1 LVFGRQYEIEILA
14 EGRLLSRS
22 KRFMS
27 GLVFGYTN
35 QVATMLVGLWLTPFL
50 LHHLGQAGYGLWLTA
65 LPILNYLML
74 ADFGIVAL
82 LPRTVAYATGRAGG
96 DKKNATDLPAT
107 LGQTAV
113 VVLWQTPLVAL
124 VAALVWV
131 FLPKEWIG
139 LRGPLGLTMGVFAAL
154 FPTRMFAAVLEGLQE
169 QSFVVRASMLSWA
182 AGTVCSV
189 LMILAGFGLYSVAVG
204 WLFILV
210 GSAVACAYRLWTHHR
225 EVLPSRL
232 PRLSRPELMGQLGR
246 GFWISAN
253 QVGQILMA
261 STDVL
266 IISKMLGPVM
276 VVPYVCT
283 GKLANTLANQPQM
296 LMNMA
301 MPGLSEMRTG
311 ESKERL
317 YQVSVALS
325 QGMLLLTG
333 LLFCVILAI
342 NKSFVHWW
350 VGPKEY
356 GGFTLTWLILLQM
369 LMRHWN
375 LTIAYTAFCFGHE
388 KMLAISGFLDGLVT
402 AGAMLLLVRHFG
414 YAGVVTGSI
423 IGVCLTTL
431 PSNLITVARELRLSP
446 FRLLAPFWPWFW
458 RCGLVAGGC
467 AMFARTWTPVSP
479 LQMMAVGAVVAL
491 VYCAVLL
498 RPILASPL
506 GPYLQR
512 GTRGARNRYPRL
524 MDAILHVEKAAP

>member
-1 LVFGRQYEIEILA
+1 LA
-14 EGRLLSRS
+14 EGPVLSRS
-22 KRFMS
+22 KRFMT
-27 GLVFGYTN
+27 GVVFGYTN
-35 QVATMLVGLWLTPFL
+35 QIVTMLVGLWLTPFL
-50 LHHLGQAGYGLWLTA
+50 LHHLGQRGYGLWLTA

-96 DKKNATDLPAT
+96 DKKNATDLPST

-113 VVLWQTPLVAL
+113 VVLCQTPLVAL
-124 VAALVWV
+124 AAALVWV
-131 FLPKEWIG
+131 FLPKEWMA

-154 FPTRMFAAVLEGLQE
+154 FPLRMFPAVLEGLQE
-169 QSFVVRASMLSWA
+169 QAFVVRASMLSWA
-182 AGTVCSV
+182 VGTGTSI
-189 LMILAGFGLYSVAVG
+189 LMILAGFGLYSVAAG
-204 WLFILV
+204 WLITLA
-210 GSAVACAYRLWTHHR
+210 GGGLACVYRLWKYHP

-232 PRLSRPELMGQLGR
+232 PRLSRPELTAQLGR

-266 IISKMLGPVM
+266 IISKVLGPTM

-283 GKLANTLANQPQM
+283 GKLAAVLANQPQM
-296 LMNMA
+296 LMHLA
-301 MPGLSEMRTG
+301 MPGLSEMKTG

-317 YQVSVALS
+317 YQVSIALS

-342 NKSFVHWW
+342 NQSFVQWW
-350 VGPKEY
+350 VGPKQY

-369 LMRHWN
+369 LLRHWN
-375 LTIAYTAFCFGHE
+375 LTIAYTSFCFGHE

-402 AGAMLLLVRHFG
+402 AGAMLLLVGHFG
-414 YAGVVTGSI
+414 YAGVVAGSI
-423 IGVCLTTL
+423 AGVCLTTL
-431 PSNLITVARELRLSP
+431 PANVFTVARELHLSAIRL
-446 FRLLAPFWPWFW
+446 FAPFWPWCW
-458 RCGLVAGGC
+458 RCALVAAGC
-467 AMFARTWTPVSP
+467 ALLAKTWTPVSP
-479 LQMMAVGAVVAL
+479 LQMVAVGAAVGV

-512 GTRGARNRYPRL
+512 GAHGARNRYPKL
-524 MDAILHVEKAAP
+524 MDAILNVEKARP